1 MIGKI
6 MSEASHSI
14 IGTLSAK
21 LSDMETRTTH
31 NEFSSLLAP
40 GEDRPRPMSGDGT
53 EDTRN
58 EQFLEQYITT
68 DSKSAPTAIGPDIP
82 KTIAFTA
89 SVDGSRG
96 DAELPSDTSS
106 STSVSEMDRFISHL
120 LPTATETANA
130 NVHKNAPLAA
140 RPSTVGQILSGIS
153 TDEPATSNRSY
164 PNGKGPRTTE
174 LPMVD
179 NGVDKPK
186 RELGNVSKVTS
197 IPLIFVDGPTTN
209 EVTTPASDLDQ
220 KLAMGAKVQNAPV
233 VADKNLSTF
242 SDEPVSEGLK
252 ITPAENKQSV
262 ESKSPAAFRPDI
274 ESTQKIDGKPQD
286 KSAAIDLPIQSLSTK
301 MPTDIPSRDSRAK
314 TQITKTILSGAEP
327 LLASSTLQ
335 AAGSGPKIQDLLDLR
350 SDSKTR
356 VAASSSRQFAEIETR
371 ETVIAAEKPIKI
383 ETKASIVEME
393 NLPTAAPL
401 DANVETVMPAHP
413 TTVPGGQSSMQK
425 TVNFDWNAPQFA
437 ERFASEIGDLRING
451 DLKKFEINPRNMG
464 RLEISLLAQGPNEII
479 QIEAENQAARDV
491 IAQHSQAIQEMLKA
505 QGRSDLLLR
514 VDLKENMLSA
524 GPNDNMNFE
533 QQDSANAQQERS
545 ARSPSHRS
553 AMASGS
559 EVEPQNSD
567 DNGRYA

>member
-21 LSDMETRTTH
+21 PSDMETRTTH

-40 GEDRPRPMSGDGT
+40 GEDRSRPMPNDGT

-58 EQFLEQYITT
+58 EQFLEQFITA
-68 DSKSAPTAIGPDIP
+68 DSKSAPTTIGPDIP
-82 KTIAFTA
+82 KTIALKA

-106 STSVSEMDRFISHL
+106 STSVSETDRFISHL
-120 LPTATETANA
+120 LPTATEI
-130 NVHKNAPLAA
+130 AA
-140 RPSTVGQILSGIS
+140 
-153 TDEPATSNRSY
+153 SNRPY
-164 PNGKGPRTTE
+164 PNGKGPHATE
-174 LPMVD
+174 LPSAG

-186 RELGNVSKVTS
+186 RALGDVGKIAS
-197 IPLIFVDGPTTN
+197 IPLIFVDGPTVN
-209 EVTTPASDLDQ
+209 EATTPAGDTDQ
-220 KLAMGAKVQNAPV
+220 KLAIGAKAQNAPV
-233 VADKNLSTF
+233 VADKSLPTF

-262 ESKSPAAFRPDI
+262 ESKSPAAFKPEI
-274 ESTQKIDGKPQD
+274 ESTQKIDGKPRD
-286 KSAAIDLPIQSLSTK
+286 KSAAIDLPIQSLSAK

-314 TQITKTILSGAEP
+314 TQVTKTALSGAEP
-327 LLASSTLQ
+327 LL
-335 AAGSGPKIQDLLDLR
+335 
-350 SDSKTR
+350 
-356 VAASSSRQFAEIETR
+356 ASSSRQFAEIETR
-371 ETVIAAEKPIKI
+371 ETVIAADKSIKI

-401 DANVETVMPAHP
+401 DGNIETVIPAHP
-413 TTVPGGQSSMQK
+413 TNVTGGQSSMQK
-425 TVNFDWNAPQFA
+425 TVNFDWNALQFA
-437 ERFASEIGDLRING
+437 ERFASEIGDLKING

-491 IAQHSQAIQEMLKA
+491 IAQHSQAIQDMLKA

-514 VDLKENMLSA
+514 IDLKENMLSA

-553 AMASGS
+553 AMSSGS